1 MRFPSG
7 DKGQVRGFDGHLVS
21 DVKALNVP
29 QGQSFWEISTEQDYR
44 HKAERDFNKRAAEV
58 SPADQQNTTFVFVS
72 PWPPS
77 PVKAGWVVLVGRV
90 SCAGLEV
97 AAGAYD
103 VRISHIH
110 GSLSG

>member
-1 MRFPSG
+1 MDIYGKCLSHDSRTLLHIPVVPIAS
-7 DKGQVRGFDGHLVS
+7 VSLDG
-21 DVKALNVP
+21 
-29 QGQSFWEISTEQDYR
+29 
-44 HKAERDFNKRAAEV
+44 RANGRANLEE
-58 SPADQQNTTFVFVS
+58 
-72 PWPPS
+72 PPS
-77 PVKAGWVVLVGRV
+77 PVKAGWVVMFLICSCWRV